1 MGDKDENKWV
11 FKSKRGTGI
20 LSLYCMLTLVEKG
33 RTLIELHGLIICKK
47 VSYWVNWLY
56 VGIVI
61 FFVLYTCEARRQY
74 GEQINIYEIY
84 GIVCLVGPRII
95 MDQNSFFN
103 YLEELSRMVLSE
115 KMLSCGEKSKY
126 LQEIKLTFMS
136 HWIGFFIIYLRF
148 RYISSWNR
156 GDAFVIFNEIIL
168 TKVQVNFIFLII
180 GISCIIQ
187 SLYLTQ
193 INEKLQQNLMMKTGL
208 LSKDAVVGLIV
219 ILIVDFIIGIGL
231 LRPLLYHPSQFIRA

>member
-1 MGDKDENKWV
+1 MKINGYLKVKEDVNEFARHNWNGNKNNRICV
-11 FKSKRGTGI
+11 DIQHIHIKNQCIGSGCVILTILFSGI

-103 YLEELSRMVLSE
+103 YLEELSRSSW
-115 KMLSCGEKSKY
+115 KK
-126 LQEIKLTFMS
+126 
-136 HWIGFFIIYLRF
+136 RF

-156 GDAFVIFNEIIL
+156 GDAFVILNEQIL

-208 LSKDAVVGLIV
+208 LSKDAVVGLI
-219 ILIVDFIIGIGL
+219 
-231 LRPLLYHPSQFIRA
+231 